1 MYKWRFLKN
10 NIYFLKGRYHDRTAV
25 SPENTEHVLKNT
37 KDCKYFNILL
47 ALEKCIRCGIASV
60 KKIRGNTIF

>member
-10 NIYFLKGRYHDRTAV
+10 NIYFLKGRYRDHTTV
-25 SPENTEHVLKNT
+25 SPDNTEHVLNI
-37 KDCKYFNILL
+37 KDCIYFDILL